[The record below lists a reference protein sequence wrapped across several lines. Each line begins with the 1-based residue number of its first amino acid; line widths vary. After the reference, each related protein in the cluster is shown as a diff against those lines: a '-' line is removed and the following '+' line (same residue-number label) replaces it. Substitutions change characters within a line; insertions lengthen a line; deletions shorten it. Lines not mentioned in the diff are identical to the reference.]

1 MNTMKVLFLSSLLV
15 SASAFVVPR
24 SPVSSMLFATVDV
37 SEETTT
43 ATDASVSVDASAAS
57 ARAELLEL
65 ANDLK
70 GQYGVLLIDSNAKES
85 FRKAV
90 EQLESVAEVPTD
102 VAALVGDW
110 TLVCSSSSSST
121 TEKLKIDTSKIPF
134 FNEGPVRDI
143 KNTLND
149 SIEVLQTIK
158 FGEASNSID
167 AIDHVIK
174 YSPPNQLT
182 SFLKNIPDA
191 IKDLD
196 INPVSSSSSSS
207 SVVCVVGWQQINLA
221 F

>member
-1 MNTMKVLFLSSLLV
+1 
-15 SASAFVVPR
+15 
-24 SPVSSMLFATVDV
+24 MLFATDG
-37 SEETTT
+37 SEETPTTTT
-43 ATDASVSVDASAAS
+43 AIDVSVEASAAA

-70 GQYGVLLIDSNAKES
+70 GQYGVLLIDSDAKES

-102 VAALVGDW
+102 VLALVGEW
-110 TLVCSSSSSST
+110 TLVCSSSSSARA
-121 TEKLKIDTSKIPF
+121 EKLKIDTSKIPF

-182 SFLKNIPDA
+182 SFLKNVPDA

-196 INPVSSSSSSS
+196 INPVSM
-207 SVVCVVGWQQINLA
+207 
-221 F
+221 